1 MSVRVR
7 TKQVRDAV
15 KDLTYVIGYI
25 EEWKGEEHIRP
36 IGTHQQRYQLIE
48 LLTKFAL
55 SKLEGEL
62 IRQGENNAAISEDDE
77 QHVGQTQSIDNNSEE
92 GPPQE
97 NS

>member
-7 TKQVRDAV
+7 VKQVRDAT
-15 KDLTYVIGYI
+15 KDLNYILGYI

-55 SKLEGEL
+55 SKLEDEL
-62 IRQGENNAAISEDDE
+62 QRQGDSSVTISRDDNEDPE
-77 QHVGQTQSIDNNSEE
+77 DNKEE
-92 GPPQE
+92 
-97 NS
+97 

>member
-7 TKQVRDAV
+7 VKQVRDAV
-15 KDLTYVIGYI
+15 KDLNYVLGYI

-55 SKLEGEL
+55 SKLEDEL
-62 IRQGENNAAISEDDE
+62 HRQGDSSVTISRDDNEDSED
-77 QHVGQTQSIDNNSEE
+77 NKEE
-92 GPPQE
+92 
-97 NS
+97 

>member
-15 KDLTYVIGYI
+15 KDLTYFMGYI
-25 EEWKGEEHIRP
+25 EEWKGEEHIKP

-55 SKLEGEL
+55 SKLEDEL
-62 IRQGENNAAISEDDE
+62 QRQGDSSVTISRDNDEDSED
-77 QHVGQTQSIDNNSEE
+77 NKE
-92 GPPQE
+92 G
-97 NS
+97 

>member
-15 KDLTYVIGYI
+15 KDLTYVVGYI

-55 SKLEGEL
+55 DKL
-62 IRQGENNAAISEDDE
+62 EDDE
-77 QHVGQTQSIDNNSEE
+77 QRVGQTQSIDNNSEE
-92 GPPQE
+92 DPPQE

>member
-7 TKQVRDAV
+7 IKQVRDAA
-15 KDLTYVIGYI
+15 KDLNYILGYI

-55 SKLEGEL
+55 NKLEDEL
-62 IRQGENNAAISEDDE
+62 QRQGDSSVTISRDNDEDSED
-77 QHVGQTQSIDNNSEE
+77 NKEE
-92 GPPQE
+92 
-97 NS
+97 